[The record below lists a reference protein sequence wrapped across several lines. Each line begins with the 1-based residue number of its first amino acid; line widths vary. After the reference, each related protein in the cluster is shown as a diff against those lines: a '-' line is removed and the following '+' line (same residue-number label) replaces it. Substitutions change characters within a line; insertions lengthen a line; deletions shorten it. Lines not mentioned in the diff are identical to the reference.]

1 MPIAYDDDADNAME
15 SAQRSVFRN
24 ALFFAAIIGVVAL
37 YVRWS
42 KRRKER
48 DGQGYEKTLA

>member
-24 ALFFAAIIGVVAL
+24 ALFFAAIIGAVAL